1 MTFLEIIRLLLRYAV
16 RILGT
21 GLLLAILVFIS
32 SRKDKNQYQTH
43 ALLNTGLISGY
54 NIESNKGNRVDFAYT
69 NNEME
74 NLINLASSYET
85 HKELSAKLLA
95 YCLINDKLDKLA
107 ISKENR
113 ADYDEAINSLPDLS
127 DIEPSLL
134 WIEITEQ
141 RDRDMVNPFYDL
153 TNSKNPF
160 FSLTEFE
167 KISIQREGKSD
178 MIRMEYMGIDPFMTQ
193 LTLDLLIDIFIS
205 KHKSIKESQ
214 TNNVIEFFEAATN
227 KTSIR
232 LKQAEDRLLNFS
244 VENKIIN
251 YYEQT
256 RFIAGNKE
264 ELDKQYQRETQFF
277 AGASSAL
284 GKVNLELGDNNILP
298 ELQAQLVEQRYA
310 LAQNGHELSSF
321 DLLLNSEIDLDQS
334 VLKSSLNGQI
344 DSIRN
349 EMNLASDQI
358 IDMSQTPDGIANKE
372 LLNQW
377 LINTMLKEGSAAK
390 IEVMKEQQA
399 EFGAIYDQF
408 APLGSTLKR
417 LEREIDVAER
427 EYMENLHSYNEARMH
442 KYNMEMSSNVRV
454 IDTPYFPSQPEKS
467 KRGLMIILAFIVG
480 LVIPTGL
487 IIGLEFMDSTLKNPE
502 NACQAT
508 KLSLAGLLPKTPLK
522 ENAQNIDF
530 ESLNRQALNL
540 FLQRIRAASVGEK
553 QPKNVI
559 LFSTNP
565 GEGKSHISEL
575 LKGMTKGE
583 FNFIEMP
590 AILHESYTEET
601 VKSGDIHIFVARANR
616 KWTTADRHAI
626 KVYRKLAGVKPMLFL
641 NGVGT
646 NVMEDVIGEIPRQ
659 RSWFRQTVKNFL
671 FQGFKK
677 EIYS

>member
-1 MTFLEIIRLLLRYAV
+1 MTFLEIIRLLLRYSS
-16 RILGT
+16 RILST
-21 GLLLAILVFIS
+21 ALLLAVLVFIS
-32 SRKDKNQYQTH
+32 TRKDKNQYQTH

-95 YCLINDKLDKLA
+95 YCLTNDKEGKLA

-113 ADYDEAINSLPDLS
+113 ADYEEAMISLPDLS
-127 DIEPSLL
+127 NIEPGLL
-134 WIEITEQ
+134 WKEITEH
-141 RDRDMVNPFYDL
+141 RDRDMVNPFYNL

-167 KISIQREGKSD
+167 KISVKREGKSD
-178 MIRMEYMGIDPFMTQ
+178 MIRMEYTGIDPFMTQ

-205 KHKSIKESQ
+205 KHKSIKEGQ
-214 TNNVIEFFEAATN
+214 TNNVIEFFEAATK

-284 GKVNLELGDNNILP
+284 GKVNLELGDNDIIP
-298 ELQAQLVEQRYA
+298 ELQAKLVEQRYA
-310 LAQNGHELSSF
+310 IAENSNELSSF
-321 DLLLNSEIDLDQS
+321 DLLLSSEIDLDQS
-334 VLKSSLNGQI
+334 VLQSSLNGQI

-358 IDMSQTPDGIANKE
+358 MDMSQTPEGIANKE
-372 LLNQW
+372 LLDQW

-454 IDTPYFPSQPEKS
+454 IDAPYFPAQPEKS
-467 KRGLMIILAFIVG
+467 KRMLMVVLAFIVG
-480 LVIPTGL
+480 IVLPTAL

-502 NACQAT
+502 NACIAT
-508 KLSLAGLLPKTPLK
+508 KLPFAGLLPKTPLK
-522 ENAQNIDF
+522 TDSQNIDF

-540 FLQRIRAASVGEK
+540 FLQRIRAASIGEN

-565 GEGKSHISEL
+565 AEGKSHIIEL
-575 LKGMTKGE
+575 LNGMTKGE
-583 FNFIEMP
+583 FNFIEIP
-590 AILHESYTEET
+590 AILHESYTENT
-601 VKSGDIHIFVARANR
+601 VKSGDIHILVARANR
-616 KWTTADRHAI
+616 KWTTADKHAI
-626 KVYRKLAGVKPMLFL
+626 KVYRKLAGVKPLLFL

-659 RSWFRQTVKNFL
+659 RSWFRQAVKGFL
-671 FQGFKK
+671 FHGFKK
-677 EIYS
+677 EVYS